1 MKESTH
7 GESKYE
13 LCSPPYVLL
22 RVYSF
27 VYTPPCVFFPCVLPQ
42 CVLPRMRSARVDSS
56 MCSPRMYTLSY
67 VLFAVCTLGC
77 VYSVCALPVCTI
89 LCVCSPPYL
98 LFRGCS
104 PRMHSHPC
112 VLIRVCSL
120 LCTPPVCT
128 LLRVYFSV
136 CALFVCTLPVY
147 TLLRV
152 FTARCVLFFSR
163 IHSPPRVFSFVYIFL
178 CV

>member
-77 VYSVCALPVCTI
+77 VYSVCTI